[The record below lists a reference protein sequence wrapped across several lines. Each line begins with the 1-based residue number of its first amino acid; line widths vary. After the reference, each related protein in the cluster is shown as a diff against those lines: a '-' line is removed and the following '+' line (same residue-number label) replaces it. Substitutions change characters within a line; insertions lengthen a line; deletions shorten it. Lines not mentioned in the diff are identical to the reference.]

1 MERGLFIAASGMLAA
16 QIRQDVIANNLA
28 NATNP
33 GFKGDVAVS
42 HAFDDMLLDQVR
54 TGKRIGPL
62 STGTRV
68 TEIATDASQGSLRS
82 TRNPL
87 DVAVGGPG
95 WLSVATPAG
104 VAYTRNGALT
114 VDAQGRMVT
123 AQGDPVLGTDGQPL
137 VVGGG
142 EVAID
147 RQGRVSSA
155 GRAVGQLA
163 LTALVP
169 DSLRKQGANYVRGT
183 VDPGVAPGTIAQ
195 GYLESSNVNAV
206 RQMVDLITNMRT
218 YEANQKVI
226 RALDDTLGGAANQVG
241 KV

>member
-1 MERGLFIAASGMLAA
+1 MLAA

-33 GFKGDVAVS
+33 GFKGDVAVA

-54 TGKRIGPL
+54 TGRRIGPV

-68 TEIATDASQGSLRS
+68 TEIATDASQGSLRA

-123 AQGDPVLGTDGQPL
+123 AQGDPVLGTDGQAL

-147 RQGRVSSA
+147 RQGRVSAA

-169 DSLRKQGANYVRGT
+169 DSLRKQGSNYVQGT
-183 VDPGVAPGTIAQ
+183 VDPARSPRATSRARTSTPCARWWISSPTCARTRRTRRSSARSTTRSAAPPT
-195 GYLESSNVNAV
+195 
-206 RQMVDLITNMRT
+206 R
-218 YEANQKVI
+218 
-226 RALDDTLGGAANQVG
+226 
-241 KV
+241 